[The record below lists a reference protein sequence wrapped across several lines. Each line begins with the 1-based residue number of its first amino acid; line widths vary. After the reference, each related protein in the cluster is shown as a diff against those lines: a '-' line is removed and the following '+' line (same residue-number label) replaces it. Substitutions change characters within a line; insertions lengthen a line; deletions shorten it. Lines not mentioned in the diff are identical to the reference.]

1 MWFGNRVVYGED
13 VVRGAILAGGG
24 MAAINLCLIFAGGNS
39 AAQNLGYDFIYVVV
53 VLAYGLPWRAGVIA
67 CLGTTGLTAAVAFLF
82 HAPVDATTGVSV
94 LVLLIGLGMVGV
106 RTTRRPIYELRTAR
120 DEIAP

>member
-67 CLGTTGLTAAVAFLF
+67 CLGTTGLTAAVAVLF
-82 HAPVDATTGVSV
+82 PAPLPATICGFG
-94 LVLLIGLGMVGV
+94 LVLFIRLRIVGGCPLP
-106 RTTRRPIYELRTAR
+106 RPDFQLPNPPRR
-120 DEIAP
+120 

>member
-67 CLGTTGLTAAVAFLF
+67 CLGTTGLTAAVAVFF
-82 HAPVDATTGVSV
+82 PAPPRATTW
-94 LVLLIGLGMVGV
+94 GLGAVVFFWGGVVG
-106 RTTRRPIYELRTAR
+106 
-120 DEIAP
+120 